1 MRSSFKLARFNEVSR
16 LSKESTTLAS
26 QSMDMDVAFG
36 NKGSVYLW
44 KKPIDIV
51 GTFIPTLQSHASFL
65 NHQPSS
71 ELYAPLL
78 LDKRRLR
85 RRMIQSCLD
94 SNVN

>member
-1 MRSSFKLARFNEVSR
+1 
-16 LSKESTTLAS
+16 
-26 QSMDMDVAFG
+26 MDMDVAFG

-44 KKPIDIV
+44 KKPIDV
-51 GTFIPTLQSHASFL
+51 LATCIPTLQIHATFFRKRA